1 MTAARRSAAR
11 RRLGE
16 NRERELIAM
25 TIFSRS
31 IAGLILVAVAAG
43 AYGYERLRHR
53 HPSLSAETPKP
64 ATLSLAPPMPPTPP
78 GSPAAARVPTLTP
91 PIEPAARMTPAQQ
104 AGFDAWLVKT
114 YLGCWKPARPQA
126 DADLY
131 VAQVRLAY
139 NPDGSLMKPAKLVNP
154 PSDPALKPQAKSVMA
169 AVENCN
175 PLPVPAQY
183 RPFYEQ
189 WKTKT
194 IHFDPQ
200 VATR

>member
-1 MTAARRSAAR
+1 MR
-11 RRLGE
+11 
-16 NRERELIAM
+16 
-25 TIFSRS
+25 IFSRPT
-31 IAGLILVAVAAG
+31 GLILIAIAAS
-43 AYGYERLRHR
+43 AYGYERLWHR
-53 HPSLSAETPKP
+53 HPSRSVEASKP
-64 ATLSLAPPMPPTPP
+64 ATPPPAPPTPP
-78 GSPAAARVPTLTP
+78 ADVVAVRTP
-91 PIEPAARMTPAQQ
+91 PPPAIEPPAHMTPAQQ

-114 YLGCWKPARPQA
+114 YLACWKPARQPS
-126 DADLY
+126 DADVY

-169 AVENCN
+169 AVQNCN

-200 VATR
+200 VAAR